1 MSLTRIPTGITGLNA
16 VLSGGFIKGRSY
28 LLTGDAGT
36 GKTIACLQFLL
47 SALSLGEKA
56 VYVTV
61 DERPSEILESAAS
74 FSWDLQ
80 PHIQGKSLVVLD
92 AASGSATEKGID
104 PQKLVADLGNYTKSL
119 GATILVIDPITP
131 LLLPTNPA
139 IPGQV
144 HARAL
149 IQLIQTHLNTT
160 NLFTSHNAKANG
172 HDPAVGI
179 EQFLASGVLVLKA
192 TEIRGQCE
200 RTIHIK
206 KMRHTPV
213 EPGDYPFAMVQNQG
227 IVLLDRAVAA
237 ELPRQ
242 AEPQQ
247 AEPQPAEP
255 QFFRSFDPEKE

>member
-1 MSLTRIPTGITGLNA
+1 MDLVRISTGISGLDG
-16 VLSGGFIKGRSY
+16 LLEGGFIKGRSY
-28 LLTGDAGT
+28 LVTGDTGT
-36 GKTIACLQFLL
+36 GKTIACLQFLVSGL
-47 SALSLGEKA
+47 SQGEKA

-61 DERPSEILESAAS
+61 DERPAEILASAAS

-80 PHIQGKSLVVLD
+80 PHIQGKSLVILD

-139 IPGQV
+139 TPGQV

-160 NLFTSHNAKANG
+160 NLFTSHDAKPNG

-179 EQFLASGVLVLKA
+179 EQFLASGVLVFRA
-192 TEIRGQCE
+192 NEVRGRCE
-200 RTIHIK
+200 RTIHLK

-213 EPGDYPFAMVQNQG
+213 EPGDYPFAMNQNQG
-227 IVLLDRAVAA
+227 IVLGDRPVVT

-247 AEPQPAEP
+247 AEPQ
-255 QFFRSFDPEKE
+255 FFRSFEPAKEET